1 MKYFVEEIQTYEDDT
16 AAQIPFGPL
25 EKSDAEEKYHI
36 CLAAAAVSTI
46 PCHAVVML
54 DAEGRLIKR
63 EKYTHKEEQDGKTN
77 ND

>member
-1 MKYFVEEIQTYEDDT
+1 MKYFVEELQTYTDGS

-25 EKSDAEEKYHI
+25 EESAAEEKYHI

-63 EKYTHKEEQDGKTN
+63 EMYKPEAGEGEN
-77 ND
+77 NG